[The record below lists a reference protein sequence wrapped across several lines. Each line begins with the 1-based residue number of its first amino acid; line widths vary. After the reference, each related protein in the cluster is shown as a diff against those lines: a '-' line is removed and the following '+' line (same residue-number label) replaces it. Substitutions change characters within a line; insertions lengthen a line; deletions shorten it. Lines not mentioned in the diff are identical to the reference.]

1 MNANLQIPILVA
13 DDDED
18 IRRYFT
24 IIFKDP
30 RYKLY
35 LAANGCEALEKAEK
49 EKIDLAF
56 IDVMMPE
63 MDGLETLIGWKK
75 IQPNT
80 QIVIISSYSDGNL
93 VRRAIQEGAFTYLF
107 KPLNKMDIF
116 SVTVKCLQKL
126 GIQEDVTL

>member
-1 MNANLQIPILVA
+1 MNASRQIPILVA

-18 IRRYFT
+18 ITRYFT

-35 LAANGCEALEKAEK
+35 LASNGYEALERAKK

-80 QIVIISSYSDGNL
+80 QIVIILLKGFKLGNL
-93 VRRAIQEGAFTYLF
+93 IVSYQTRNIVL
-107 KPLNKMDIF
+107 KIILIIVIF
-116 SVTVKCLQKL
+116 NLCELREL
-126 GIQEDVTL
+126 CGE